1 MTLAH
6 HPVAVSVPTSWT
18 FTPKWASTVIG
29 PCFPGALVEHV
40 AADPV
45 DAGTTSRLRLHLTY
59 RRGDGPATLF
69 LKAQGGL
76 GHRLMLSSLGLL
88 TPEARLFAS
97 GEELSARHPIVYAT
111 GVDRPRLNS
120 IVVMEDVAASGAVMN
135 IATSPLSVDEVA
147 SGLEEIANLHGRFW
161 NNLPPALG
169 WVKPWRIQHG
179 WALLALIGGIKG
191 PPRLRDA
198 GCLDALPVSARRWDE
213 CLRLAYRST
222 KLSRGGPQTL
232 LHGDTHVGNT
242 YTMPDGGVGF
252 LDWQLVRR
260 GNWSHD
266 VGYFIISALT
276 EDDRRTHER
285 ALLRHYVE
293 ALTPALDFDSA
304 WRTYQRTPAYGLT
317 AWLETYAST
326 DYQTDDVSLT
336 LLRRFG
342 TAFDDHCTDDRL

>member
-1 MTLAH
+1 VTLAFQ
-6 HPVAVSVPTSWT
+6 PVAVPVPASWT
-18 FTPKWASTVIG
+18 FTPEWASNVIG
-29 PCFPGALVEHV
+29 ASYPGAVVEHV
-40 AADPV
+40 AADSV

-59 RRGDGPATLF
+59 QRGQGPATVF

-76 GHRLMLSSLGLL
+76 SHRMMLSSLGLL

-97 GEELSARHPIVYAT
+97 GVPLPVRHPTVYAT
-111 GVDRPRLNS
+111 GVDRVRLNS
-120 IVVMEDVAASGAVMN
+120 IVVMQDVAARGAATN
-135 IATSPLSVDEVA
+135 IATTPLTVDEVA
-147 SGLEEIANLHGRFW
+147 SGLIGLAHLHSRFW
-161 NNLPPALG
+161 GPMPAALS

-179 WALLALIGGIKG
+179 WTLLALIGGIKG

-198 GCLDALPVSARRWDE
+198 GHLDILPVPARRWDQ
-213 CLRLAYRST
+213 CLRLARRSAA
-222 KLSRGGPQTL
+222 LSRSGPQTL

-252 LDWQLVRR
+252 FDWQLVRR

-285 ALLRHYVE
+285 ALLDHY
-293 ALTPALDFDSA
+293 LDILRPALNRDEA
-304 WRTYQRTPAYGLT
+304 WQTYLRTPAYGLT
-317 AWLETYAST
+317 AWLETYASA
-326 DYQTDDVSLT
+326 DYQADDVSLT

-342 TAFDDHCTDDRL
+342 TAFEDHCTGDCL